1 MGWLILPPAAAL
13 RPDRQASEAGRQA
26 IHGLAAGGGRPVRHP
41 TGLILRPAGPSRGSL
56 RENQPARGVQPV
68 EMIFI

>member
-13 RPDRQASEAGRQA
+13 
-26 IHGLAAGGGRPVRHP
+26 RPVRHP

-56 RENQPARGVQPV
+56 RENQPAWRVQPV
-68 EMIFI
+68 